1 MPYSVKDV
9 LRLEVAP
16 ALGCTEPVATALGA
30 AAAASIL
37 PSKEIDSIEIWVD
50 PNIYKNGLAVSI
62 PGTGGLVGLDTAAA
76 LGALGGDPALK
87 LEVLEPIDDE
97 VVAKAQEFLVAG
109 KVKVNLLPDQRG
121 LYIKTVIR
129 CGSDVTESTIRDL
142 HDNIEKLTL
151 NGSEVTGSPLLSW
164 KTREASKGGLAEL
177 EGWLKGLSLGELLAL
192 IDSLDSED
200 MEFLEEGIRFNMR
213 LAEYGLKHG
222 PGLGVGKTLERLVR
236 QKLIK
241 RDMILAARI
250 LTSSAADARMSGVKL
265 PAMTSAGSGNHG
277 LTAILPIQALRDFV
291 ESDEKTVL
299 EAMGL
304 SHTITAYIKA
314 YTGRLSAL
322 CGCSIAAGAG
332 ATAGVT
338 YLLGGDIRHIAGA
351 IKNLIEDLAGVI
363 CDGAKAGCALK
374 LSTAAGTAVQ
384 AALFSLQGVNVGP
397 MDGIIG
403 VSPEETMQ
411 NIGILSM
418 TGMIETD
425 RTILKI
431 MLKKQFSNFK

>member
-151 NGSEVTGSPLLSW
+151 NGSEVTGSPLLSG

-241 RDMILAARI
+241 KDMILAARI